1 MTAISSKPPDSEK
14 KREKEKKEK
23 NVAPTKIVVRR
34 LPPSMTEEE
43 FLNQVSPLPDHDYIR
58 FICF

>member
-43 FLNQVSPLPDHDYIR
+43 FLNQVSPIPDHDYIR

>member
-34 LPPSMTEEE
+34 LPPSMTEISG
-43 FLNQVSPLPDHDYIR
+43 LLTLIST
-58 FICF
+58 ICTNLYTQI

>member
-1 MTAISSKPPDSEK
+1 MTAITSKPPDSDK

-43 FLNQVSPLPDHDYIR
+43 FLDQVSPIPDHDYVR
-58 FICF
+58 

>member
-1 MTAISSKPPDSEK
+1 MTAITSKPPDSEK

-23 NVAPTKIVVRR
+23 NIAPTKIVVRR

-43 FLNQVSPLPDHDYIR
+43 FLDQVSPIPDHDYIR
-58 FICF
+58 FSCS